1 MRVRWPG
8 LALVVLLLVGI
19 LEVKH
24 YQRAHTQESAQAK
37 HPAVLMIADLSEA
50 SETNDVCA
58 DIIRAVR
65 DAGQHGIA
73 VKELTPDADP
83 ELLKRYRVL
92 AAPTVLILDRNGNEV
107 TRFEGEEK
115 STLVA
120 LRTRLAM
127 LQRGKQ

>member
-1 MRVRWPG
+1 MKVRWPG

-19 LEVKH
+19 LAAKH
-24 YQRAHTQESAQAK
+24 YKRANTQESAEGK
-37 HPAVLMIADLSEA
+37 HPAVFMIADLSEA

-65 DAGQHGIA
+65 DAGRHGIA
-73 VKELTPDADP
+73 VKELAPDADP
-83 ELLKRYRVL
+83 ELLKRYHVL
-92 AAPTVLILDRNGNEV
+92 TAPTVLILDRNGNEV
-107 TRFEGEEK
+107 ARFEGEEK